1 MSSSS
6 KSSSLEPSSKV
17 NDSESVLKTDSSK
30 PATKPE
36 NPKIEKIPTKHN
48 LSISFCSI
56 SQEDLDAFVE
66 EFQIPL
72 DLNPILPSAGK
83 PIYPFPA
90 NKIGLYFDF
99 FKQANYRIPF
109 TSFLFKA
116 LDYFGIHIT
125 QCNPPGLSILNHF
138 ELACRAL
145 EIPPNVTLFRAF
157 YRLTMAGNWYTFE
170 KRRDLNPI
178 CSSKPPTNRLWK
190 NQFFYLDHTCVP
202 TTMTWRDPKFAI
214 RDDAPKK
221 ETVNQKH
228 FSRISELSFP
238 VRKLPE
244 GILVAAQIST
254 NWHVP
259 HLRPSL
265 FNEGAKMDLSGVLKL
280 RDFSSLTFESA
291 KDPPMATPVT
301 DQTGATSSNVII
313 PEVKQPKTQENES
326 AQNPPIATTKRK
338 KHTARGHH
346 ESPKKDEIPVNKKSK
361 KEPLK
366 RAEKSTDADVSSAI
380 TQGEKPNQKDLKED
394 PIPRRSPRHNV
405 QHTTSNINDSPP
417 TSETQMSR
425 LADVSSPPES
435 ASFNF
440 EMLKDSPLSPPSLSH
455 MITNDDI
462 TINEYFSTSPPATLE
477 ITEKNPSFILTSD
490 CPIIPPAQ
498 VNPSQALMSTN
509 PNTSSSNISTF
520 LPSSQNEVEWLKNE
534 LALVKTRRTAG
545 YNLGELFLPSWNIS
559 NKDTVTDSATAKNMF
574 LHCSTPNDV
583 KFLQSLPPS
592 VLAAR
597 VTAIHAESQ
606 SIIPELYNRWI
617 RAENANLSSEISQ
630 MQNPVMQNKI
640 QGLEKEKVALAK
652 AKNDASQKRIM
663 AELALNEARSMI
675 DMLKKQQMI
684 LEKKNSDTLSEAE
697 TLLQEK
703 QLLTEQKQTISN
715 EAFLLKEKLSQQQHE
730 FEERQKALEMKVKIL
745 TEEKQVLENDRSWLL
760 KEGVDAVVRK
770 LFKDPDMISA
780 VGNINN
786 AMNTCGVNEGLIL
799 GFQYANMPASSVL
812 STKEFDRDAN
822 KKLSEA
828 TEAFKRLHIP
838 FLKQLSDLHNAPLQ
852 AIKDAVL
859 GDEPPPHADK
869 PGSTTDSHPT
879 PSGSV

>member
-6 KSSSLEPSSKV
+6 KSSNPESSFKA
-17 NDSESVLKTDSSK
+17 NDSESVLNADSSK
-30 PATKPE
+30 LTPNPE

-66 EFQIPL
+66 DFQIPL
-72 DLNPILPSAGK
+72 NLNPTLPPAKK
-83 PIYPFPA
+83 PIYPFPK

-109 TSFLFKA
+109 TSFLLEA

-145 EIPPNVTLFRAF
+145 EIPPTVTLFRAF

-244 GILVAAQIST
+244 AILVAAQISK
-254 NWHVP
+254 NWHAP
-259 HLRPSL
+259 HLRPSF

-280 RDFSSLTFESA
+280 RDFSSLTFEPA
-291 KDPPMATPVT
+291 KDPPEAAPVI

-313 PEVKQPKTQENES
+313 PEVNQLEAQENES
-326 AQNPPIATTKRK
+326 TKNPPVTTSKRK

-346 ESPKKDEIPVNKKSK
+346 ESPKKDEVPVNKKGK
-361 KEPLK
+361 KDPLK
-366 RAEKSTDADVSSAI
+366 RTEKPADADAPSATI
-380 TQGEKPNQKDLKED
+380 QGEKPNQKDLKED
-394 PIPRRSPRHNV
+394 HIPRRSPRHNA
-405 QHTTSNINDSPP
+405 QHTSSNINDNTPI
-417 TSETQMSR
+417 SETQMSR

-440 EMLKDSPLSPPSLSH
+440 EMLKGSPLSPPSLSH

-462 TINEYFSTSPPATLE
+462 TMNEYFSTSPPATLE
-477 ITEKNPSFILTSD
+477 ITEKSPSFTHTSD
-490 CPIIPPAQ
+490 RTTIPSAYA
-498 VNPSQALMSTN
+498 NPSQALMSSQ
-509 PNTSSSNISTF
+509 PNLSSSNISTF

-534 LALVKTRRTAG
+534 LTLVKTRRTAG

-559 NKDTVTDSATAKNMF
+559 NKDSFTDPATAKNMF

-597 VTAIHAESQ
+597 ITAIHAESQ
-606 SIIPELYNRWI
+606 SILPELYNRWI
-617 RAENANLSSEISQ
+617 RAENANLSSEIAQ
-630 MQNPVMQNKI
+630 MQNPAMQSKI

-663 AELALNEARSMI
+663 AELALHEARSMI
-675 DMLKKQQMI
+675 DMLKKQQLI
-684 LEKKNSDTLSEAE
+684 LEKKNSDTLEEKE

-703 QLLTEQKQTISN
+703 QLLNEQKQTISD
-715 EAFLLKEKLSQQQHE
+715 EVLSLKEKLSQQQHE
-730 FEERQKALEMKVKIL
+730 FEEKQKALEMKLKIL
-745 TEEKQVLENDRSWLL
+745 TEEKQVLEDDKSWLL
-760 KEGVDAVVRK
+760 KEGVDAIVRK
-770 LFKDPDMISA
+770 LFKDPDMVSA

-786 AMNTCGVNEGLIL
+786 AMNACGVNEGLIL
-799 GFQYANMPASSVL
+799 GFQYAKMPASSVL
-812 STKEFDRDAN
+812 TTKEFDRDAN
-822 KKLSEA
+822 KKLSDA

-838 FLKQLSDLHNAPLQ
+838 FLKQLPDLHNAPLQ
-852 AIKDAVL
+852 VIKDAVL
-859 GDEPPPHADK
+859 GDGPSPHADN